1 MIAGDRSLVSLIAH
15 ELAHSWSGNLVTNAT
30 WADFWLNEG
39 FTSYFEARI
48 MEKLYGPKRAAQL
61 VALGWED
68 LNNEIKGMEGG
79 MASADSRL
87 HIDLKGRNPD
97 DGMTGVPY
105 DKGAAFLRTI
115 EQAAGRERWD
125 AYLRSYFDRY
135 AFQPMT
141 ATMFLTDLRKNLIK
155 GDQALEQKLMLDQ
168 WIYQPG
174 IPPMSPAL
182 QRRLSRRWT
191 RRRSCSSE
199 GSGRRSAYANWQT
212 ASGCAS

>member
-1 MIAGDRSLVSLIAH
+1 
-15 ELAHSWSGNLVTNAT
+15 
-30 WADFWLNEG
+30 LN
-39 FTSYFEARI
+39 
-48 MEKLYGPKRAAQL
+48 K
-61 VALGWED
+61 
-68 LNNEIKGMEGG
+68 EIKGMEGG

-115 EQAAGRERWD
+115 EQAVGRERWD

-174 IPPMSPAL
+174 IPANVAGPSTTAFAEVDQATKLFVGGVRSPECPMPI
-182 QRRLSRRWT
+182 
-191 RRRSCSSE
+191 
-199 GSGRRSAYANWQT
+199 GRR